1 MPTKQP
7 TLFTDAPVTV
17 SQITGELRDL
27 LNETYADVSVI
38 GEVTNL
44 NKHISGHY
52 YFSIKDASAT
62 LKCKMW
68 SSSVKRL
75 KFEMK
80 NGLTIIVKGQ
90 LDFYAPYGE
99 CSLIASSIVPQGI
112 GPLELAFRQLYE
124 KLEAKGWFS
133 PEHKKPIPTF
143 PKRLGLVTSES
154 GAVLR
159 DMLRIIRE
167 RWALTEIWV
176 VPVPVQGE
184 TAAGNIAKTITR
196 LNSLDPQPDL
206 LILARGG
213 GSLEDLWA
221 FNEEVLAEAIHRSSI
236 PIITGI
242 GHEPDTTIADMVADL
257 RAPTP
262 TAAAGLAVPSRSD
275 WHERLTALY
284 RTLRHNTV
292 DQLRWEWERLQRLR
306 QHRLFAR
313 PMQQLTDAR
322 ENVDDWNERLVRATT
337 TRLVQLQKDLARQA
351 SMLAALSP
359 LQVLSRGYSLTRK
372 LENGDT
378 VSRSNEV
385 EPGET
390 LETVLHQG
398 KIRSTVIS
406 RE

>member
-7 TLFTDAPVTV
+7 TLFTDAPLTV

-52 YFSIKDASAT
+52 YFSIKDSAAV

-80 NGLTIIVKGQ
+80 NGLTVIVKGQ

-124 KLEAKGWFS
+124 KLEAKGWFA
-133 PEHKKPIPTF
+133 PEHKKPIPPF

-184 TAAGNIAKTITR
+184 TAAGNIAKTLAR

-213 GSLEDLWA
+213 GSMEDLWA

-275 WHERLTALY
+275 WQERLTSLY
-284 RTLRHNTV
+284 RTLRQNTV

-322 ENVDDWNERLVRATT
+322 EKVDDWNERLVRATT

>member
-7 TLFTDAPVTV
+7 TLFTDVPLTV
-17 SQITGELRDL
+17 SQFTSELRGL
-27 LNETYADVSVI
+27 LQDTYSDVSVI

-52 YFSIKDASAT
+52 YFSIKDSGAV

-68 SSSVKRL
+68 SSGVKRL

-99 CSLIASSIVPQGI
+99 CSLIASSIMPQGI

-124 KLEAKGWFS
+124 KLEARGWFS
-133 PEHKKPIPTF
+133 LEHKKPIPTF
-143 PKRLGLVTSES
+143 PRRLGLITSES

-184 TAAGNIAKTITR
+184 QAAGTIAKTIAR

-213 GSLEDLWA
+213 GTMEDLWA
-221 FNEEVLAEAIHRSSI
+221 FNEEVLAEAIHRSTI

-262 TAAAGLAVPSRSD
+262 TAAASLAVPSTTD
-275 WHERLTALY
+275 WHERLTAVY
-284 RTLRHNTV
+284 RTIRQNMV
-292 DQLRWEWERLQRLR
+292 DQLRWEWERLNRLR

-322 ENVDDWNERLVRATT
+322 QEVDDWNERLVRATT

-359 LQVLSRGYSLTRK
+359 LQVLSRGYSLTRQ
-372 LENGDT
+372 LDNGDAVT
-378 VSRSNEV
+378 RSDQV
-385 EPGET
+385 KTGDT
-390 LETVLHQG
+390 LETMLHHG

>member
-7 TLFTDAPVTV
+7 TLFTDAPLTV
-17 SQITGELRDL
+17 SQFTGELREL
-27 LNETYADVSVI
+27 LNDTYPDVAVI

-52 YFSIKDASAT
+52 YFSIKDSAAV

-90 LDFYAPYGE
+90 LDFYPPYGE
-99 CSLIASSIVPQGI
+99 CSLIASSITPQGI

-124 KLEAKGWFS
+124 KLEARGWFS
-133 PEHKKPIPTF
+133 PDRKKPIPPF
-143 PKRLGLVTSES
+143 PNRLGLVTSES

-167 RWALTEIWV
+167 RWSLTEIWV

-184 TAAGNIAKTITR
+184 TAAGNIAKSLAR
-196 LNSLDPQPDL
+196 LNTLDPKPDL

-213 GSLEDLWA
+213 GSIEDLWA
-221 FNEEVLAEAIHRSSI
+221 FNEEVLAEAIFNSRI

-262 TAAAGLAVPSRSD
+262 TAAAGLALPSTRE
-275 WHERLTALY
+275 WHERLAGSSKLLLQSMAEHLESEWH
-284 RTLRHNTV
+284 RLLR
-292 DQLRWEWERLQRLR
+292 LK

-313 PMQQLTDAR
+313 PMQQIEDSRFKLDNWT
-322 ENVDDWNERLVRATT
+322 ERLLEATKR
-337 TRLVQLQKDLARQA
+337 RLLNSQKELARQA
-351 SMLAALSP
+351 SVLAALSP
-359 LQVLSRGYSLTRK
+359 LQVLSRGYSLTLNPSTK
-372 LENGDT
+372 APIVKSTLVKVGDAIET
-378 VSRSNEV
+378 RLHEGRILSRV
-385 EPGET
+385 ES
-390 LETVLHQG
+390 V
-398 KIRSTVIS
+398 
-406 RE
+406 